1 MIGRVTARWRSAFGV
16 LLVASLAGCELG
28 PAAPPEA
35 PETTFVAEPSVSFDA
50 QGEPLVAYR
59 QTLSRGETLNG
70 IGGTPNQIKQLKVG
84 TATLEMGRPGLE
96 PPATAHAAA
105 TSASGV
111 TVAAF
116 LTGNIP
122 LDPLRDPNTSRLG
135 FVGCRSTPATPEF
148 QCHRPNVA
156 SSRDRDVVLAVN
168 GNGASLALLVTTGRE
183 DSASQ
188 AQPPELYALHLNA
201 AGNWLMPRFI
211 ADLGFGSLSGVSRP
225 VVFLD
230 NDANGHLLY
239 FRADGRLVTQRYL
252 GAFDQ
257 WQAPL
262 TLSDASDL
270 PIEPSMNERLV
281 GHPAAPATTTLAM
294 YQRSDQPIRSFSWTG
309 SSWQSTSDIPSAP
322 CWGPFEAAM
331 NAAGD
336 AVIAWAC
343 NGAIYST
350 RYTRGAWEAPVAIG
364 TLSGRSRP
372 RIAVDA
378 AGNAVAV
385 WRDDKQLMNAGYV
398 AGRGWQA
405 PAAVGV
411 VTDGSTAEDFAV
423 AMHDSGRAVAAWVR
437 NIGVEVREGTRLATA
452 EVGPFALQ
460 LNAPRHAFGGD
471 ALRLTLKLAVT
482 PTQPVTISLSTT
494 LPAGSL
500 TLPSSVA
507 IAANQSEV
515 SLDVPTRAVNAF
527 TDGDI
532 VATYSGV
539 RSAATVTLMPEPT
552 SLTLTPSPARV
563 IGGATATLDI
573 VATPGYAASV
583 PIVASLTSDN
593 PTAQVPAQVA
603 LGSTGLAQV
612 TIVTSSAASE
622 QSAVLTARVRGL
634 TATTTLQIAPTSLAQ
649 ATLTVAV
656 AGGGSVTSAPAGI
669 NCGSDCSETYPLG
682 TRVTLNPPPAAGQR
696 FYAWSGDADC
706 SDGVL
711 TMSAARACTA
721 VFLPALPPYPEGL
734 GWVVLGAPLTLA
746 SEVDPTPSLARD
758 TNHPV
763 VAYVEA
769 LGGDVARLFVKRLE
783 GASFVTLGSGA
794 LNAGSITAASEP
806 SLVTTV
812 NGQPFVAWIQGNGIQ
827 QNVFVARFNGTAWES
842 VGPPG
847 IPLNYVAGST
857 ASRPA
862 LALDAENQPLVAWLE
877 NGVVKLKRFDGAA
890 WVAAAGG
897 EGPAGA
903 TGDQL
908 RLSTD
913 LDGVPVL
920 AWRQPGGGGA
930 LLKVVRGLMFE
941 PLGPSINAPGTPM
954 TFFDVKAE
962 VGGATA
968 VLSEAVTP
976 VTVRRQRWDGSAWVF
991 VAGPIVSNDP
1001 RPLESLVLTRGFQ
1014 SEVVLSLAN
1023 ANDNSAVMSAPG
1035 LTSLFG
1041 TSYAQR
1047 LRNLSAVMVR
1057 ADSPIVAA
1065 TQSPTSG
1072 RYEARV
1078 WRFYP

>member
-1 MIGRVTARWRSAFGV
+1 LIFAAALSV
-16 LLVASLAGCELG
+16 GCAPSTDPG
-28 PAAPPEA
+28 PFDPLPTER
-35 PETTFVAEPSVSFDA
+35 TTVNSPSVMFDA
-50 QGEPLVAYR
+50 QGNRKIAHTEMDTRSTVTQIDRRQRLWVGGARFATWNVDDGPPGASHYAVA
-59 QTLSRGETLNG
+59 TN
-70 IGGTPNQIKQLKVG
+70 
-84 TATLEMGRPGLE
+84 
-96 PPATAHAAA
+96 
-105 TSASGV
+105 ASGTTLAV
-111 TVAAF
+111 F
-116 LTGNIP
+116 LTGP
-122 LDPLRDPNTSRLG
+122 LDPLGGNAPG
-135 FVGCRSTPATPEF
+135 QGVAVCRSTTASPTYGCERPIPSIRGETAVAVALNDAGSAVAIVNRQPSSDAVALTELFAMALPA
-148 QCHRPNVA
+148 
-156 SSRDRDVVLAVN
+156 S
-168 GNGASLALLVTTGRE
+168 GRL
-183 DSASQ
+183 SPQ
-188 AQPPELYALHLNA
+188 LK
-201 AGNWLMPRFI
+201 I
-211 ADLGFGSLSGVSRP
+211 ADTLTSTPFDDSPPSIVLGNDGSGQAMYIDRQ
-225 VVFLD
+225 
-230 NDANGHLLY
+230 
-239 FRADGRLVTQRYL
+239 GRLVARRYL
-252 GAFDQ
+252 SAFTQ
-257 WQAPL
+257 WLETTAVAP
-262 TLSDASDL
+262 DGGNYA
-270 PIEPSMNERLV
+270 RLLR
-281 GHPAAPATTTLAM
+281 HPAAPENATLALWREPAAP
-294 YQRSDQPIRSFSWTG
+294 YRIQVLR
-309 SSWQSTSDIPSAP
+309 WQGAAWQGVVIPPPP
-322 CWGPFEAAM
+322 CWGSETFDAAM
-331 NAAGD
+331 NASGE
-336 AVIAWAC
+336 VVVAWAC
-343 NGAIYST
+343 ENVVYASHLGGS
-350 RYTRGAWEAPVAIG
+350 AWSAPVRIDRAVG
-364 TLSGRSRP
+364 AVRMP
-372 RIAVDA
+372 RVGIDGS
-378 AGNAVAV
+378 GNAVAV
-385 WRDDKQLMNAGYV
+385 WVEGDQLISAPFLANG
-398 AGRGWQA
+398 GWQP
-405 PAAVGV
+405 PAAVGTV
-411 VTDGSTAEDFAV
+411 ASLAVTYAYTDYAV
-423 AMHDSGRAVAAWVR
+423 GMSDSGRAVAAWTRDAV
-437 NIGVEVREGTRLATA
+437 GGGTRLATA

-460 LNAPRHAFGGD
+460 LTAPRHAFGGD

-482 PTQPVTISLSTT
+482 PTQPVTIALSTT

-507 IAANQSEV
+507 IAANQSEF

-563 IGGATATLDI
+563 IGGTTATLDI
-573 VATPGYAASV
+573 VATPGYPASV
-583 PIVASLTSDN
+583 PIVASLASDN

-603 LGSTGLAQV
+603 LGSTGLARV

-649 ATLTVAV
+649 AMLTVAV
-656 AGGGSVTSAPAGI
+656 AGSGSVASAPAGI

-682 TRVTLNPPPAAGQR
+682 TRVTLNPLPAAGQR

-721 VFLPALPPYPEGL
+721 VFLPTLPPYPEGL
-734 GWVVLGAPLTLA
+734 GWAVLGAPLTLA

-783 GASFVTLGSGA
+783 GASFVTLGGGA

-806 SLVTTV
+806 SLVTTT

-877 NGVVKLKRFDGAA
+877 NGVVKLKRFDGTA
-890 WVAAAGG
+890 WVAAPGG

-941 PLGPSINAPGTPM
+941 PLGTSINAPGTPM

-976 VTVRRQRWDGSAWVF
+976 VTVRRQRWNGSAWVF

-1023 ANDNSAVMSAPG
+1023 TNDNSALMSAPG
-1035 LTSLFG
+1035 VTSPFG
-1041 TSYAQR
+1041 TTYAQR